1 MSDHKP
7 CPYPDGDDGLIEYEM
22 WQRLKGAGLSSQ
34 NVSPAALSAH
44 ETQIKTWLAGHGI
57 YRRVTAG
64 TIWARS
70 HAEAND
76 LTTLLAREWTNS
88 APQPSVGTEGARP
101 GGDDE

>member
-1 MSDHKP
+1 
-7 CPYPDGDDGLIEYEM
+7 M

-44 ETQIKTWLAGHGI
+44 ETQIRTWLADHGI

-76 LTTLLAREWTNS
+76 LTTLLAREWANS
-88 APQPSVGTEGARP
+88 TPQPVVGIDVKYLNGA
-101 GGDDE
+101 DE

>member
-22 WQRLKGAGLSSQ
+22 WQRLKGEGLSSQ
-34 NVSPAALSAH
+34 NVNPATLSTR
-44 ETQIKTWLAGHGI
+44 ETQIQTWLADRGI
-57 YRRVTAG
+57 YRRVTDG

-70 HAEAND
+70 HAEADD

-88 APQPSVGTEGARP
+88 APQPIVGIEVRYP
-101 GGDDE
+101 HGDDE